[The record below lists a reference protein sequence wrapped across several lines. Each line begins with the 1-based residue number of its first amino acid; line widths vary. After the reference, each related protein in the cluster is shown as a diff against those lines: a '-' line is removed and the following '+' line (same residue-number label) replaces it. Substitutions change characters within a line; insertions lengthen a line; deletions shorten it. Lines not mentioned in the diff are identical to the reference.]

1 MSSYLCIDPGLSHT
15 GFAVS
20 GSTHLVETLTT
31 IHTKDKDRL
40 LAQILSIIREQKPDE
55 LVKKMNNMFIG
66 KVSFIKKS
74 TEQMT
79 KYFRVQVPAFNDRKK
94 SLALQRELQKADK
107 QMASAFLVPNPNKI
121 YRSTTSLYLAPTHLL
136 VLLFNT

>member
-55 LVKKMNNMFIG
+55 LVIGQPSFGPIHTLAKDLLNILKTHFQGPIHLFSEDLSSKIAEKKMLQSG
-66 KVSFIKKS
+66 GSKHRRRDKKHS
-74 TEQMT
+74 T
-79 KYFRVQVPAFNDRKK
+79 AAAIILHD
-94 SLALQRELQKADK
+94 
-107 QMASAFLVPNPNKI
+107 FL
-121 YRSTTSLYLAPTHLL
+121 SS
-136 VLLFNT
+136 

>member
-55 LVKKMNNMFIG
+55 LVIG
-66 KVSFIKKS
+66 QPSFGPIH
-74 TEQMT
+74 T
-79 KYFRVQVPAFNDRKK
+79 
-94 SLALQRELQKADK
+94 LAKDLLNILKTHFQGPIHLFSEDLSSKIAEK
-107 QMASAFLVPNPNKI
+107 AFLLQFLPTQYPQI
-121 YRSTTSLYLAPTHLL
+121 FHSLRLL
-136 VLLFNT
+136 SLQTL